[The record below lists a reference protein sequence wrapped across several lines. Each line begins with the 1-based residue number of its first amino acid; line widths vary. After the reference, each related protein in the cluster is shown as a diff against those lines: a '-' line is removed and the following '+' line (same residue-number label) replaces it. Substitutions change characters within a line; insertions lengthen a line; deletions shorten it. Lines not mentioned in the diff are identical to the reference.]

1 MAFTVLDSNKDGSL
15 ANEAGAGNLL
25 KKFSL
30 EFFHKILTIVFDYLD
45 SNKNNIVEQSDAFID
60 RREDRNKDGKVTL
73 AEVFGISSLYNMPG
87 PLYNLYSRIDRN
99 T

>member
-1 MAFTVLDSNKDGSL
+1 MALWDTNSNMEVDVSEFFTALKGYGRMAFTVLDSNKDGSL

-45 SNKNNIVEQSDAFID
+45 SNKNNIVE
-60 RREDRNKDGKVTL
+60 
-73 AEVFGISSLYNMPG
+73 
-87 PLYNLYSRIDRN
+87 
-99 T
+99 